1 MAETM
6 PETTS
11 RESIVFLD
19 RGSLRAKLRSPAFVH
34 DWRDY
39 DSTNPSDVVDR
50 LSGATIAIV
59 NKVRL
64 SRDVLGRLPNLRMI
78 AVAATGTDVIDVD
91 ACTERGISVTNVR
104 GYAVHSLPEHVFA
117 MMLALRRS
125 LAFHRMTIDEGRWS
139 SSEHFCVFSQPM
151 HDLAGSTLGL
161 LGFGALGRSV
171 AALGLAFG
179 MRIMAFDHYQ
189 IADANVIRASLEDVL
204 RKSDVVSLHLPLTPA
219 TRHMIGKERLKQ
231 MKASAILINTARG
244 GLVDEQALADALAAG
259 TIAGAGIDVLSV
271 EPPPPDN
278 PLVMLKSPNLIL
290 TPHMAWASDE
300 AMQTLAD
307 QLIAN
312 IEGFVAG
319 KPVNLVV
326 PASAASA

>member
-1 MAETM
+1 MTEIM
-6 PETTS
+6 PKTKS

-19 RGSLRAKLRSPAFVH
+19 RGSLRANLRPPAFTH

-39 DSTNPSDVVDR
+39 DSTGPSDVVDR
-50 LSGATIAIV
+50 LSSATIAIV

-64 SRDVLGRLPNLRMI
+64 TRDILDRLPNLRLI
-78 AVAATGTDVIDVD
+78 AVAATGTDVIDVE
-91 ACTERGISVTNVR
+91 ACGELNIAVTNVR

-117 MMLALRRS
+117 MILALRRS
-125 LAFHRMTIDEGRWS
+125 LNFHRMTVDEGRWS

-171 AALGLAFG
+171 AVLGLAFG

-189 IADANVIRASLEDVL
+189 MVDANVVRASLDDVL
-204 RKSDVVSLHLPLTPA
+204 CKSDVVSLHLPLTPA
-219 TRHMIGKERLKQ
+219 TRNMIGKARLQQ

-244 GLVDEQALADALAAG
+244 GLVDEQALADALVAG

-271 EPPPPDN
+271 EPPLPDN

-307 QLIAN
+307 QLIDN
-312 IEGFVAG
+312 IEGFVAE

>member
-1 MAETM
+1 MTETM

-19 RGSLRAKLRSPAFVH
+19 RGSLRANLRPPAFAH
-34 DWRDY
+34 DWRDH
-39 DSTNPSDVVDR
+39 DSTSPSDVVDR

-59 NKVRL
+59 NKVRITGDIL
-64 SRDVLGRLPNLRMI
+64 SRLPNLRMI
-78 AVAATGTDVIDVD
+78 AVAATGTDVIDVE
-91 ACTERGISVTNVR
+91 ACAERNIAVSNVR

-117 MMLALRRS
+117 MILALRRS
-125 LAFHRMTIDEGRWS
+125 LAFHRMTVDEGRWS

-171 AALGLAFG
+171 AALGIAFG
-179 MRIMAFDHYQ
+179 MKVLAFDNYPV
-189 IADANVIRASLEDVL
+189 ADANILPASLDEVL
-204 RKSDVVSLHLPLTPA
+204 CNSDVVSLHLPLTPA
-219 TRHMIGKERLKQ
+219 TRNMIDQARLQQ

-244 GLVDEQALADALAAG
+244 GLVDERALADALVAG

-271 EPPPPDN
+271 EPPPADN

-300 AMQTLAD
+300 AMQALAN
-307 QLIAN
+307 QLIDN

-326 PASAASA
+326 PASAAFA

>member
-1 MAETM
+1 MAEAM
-6 PETTS
+6 PEKTS

-19 RGSLRAKLRSPAFVH
+19 RGSLRANLRTPAFSH

-39 DSTNPSDVVDR
+39 DSTSASDVVDR

-64 SRDVLGRLPNLRMI
+64 TRDVLGRLPNLRLI

-189 IADANVIRASLEDVL
+189 IADANVVRASLDDVL
-204 RKSDVVSLHLPLTPA
+204 RKSDVVSLHLPLTSA
-219 TRHMIGKERLKQ
+219 TRNMIGKERLRQ

-244 GLVDEQALADALAAG
+244 GLVDEQALADALVAG

-278 PLVMLKSPNLIL
+278 PLVKLKSPNLIL

-307 QLIAN
+307 QLIVN

-319 KPVNLVV
+319 NPANLVA